1 MQRRST
7 SNTAG
12 PNRDELLSLVISD
25 ICLGK
30 EIPSKETF
38 GTTEFKL
45 ALLKSKEI
53 DSSARAVVLF
63 AMEPL
68 ITQIVNNV
76 VSFGEDSAFLDSL
89 ENYIKKCRERKN
101 IVPNAFNLPL
111 APKGE
116 ARKKKTQKK
125 KSPKKGA

>member
-38 GTTEFKL
+38 GTTEF
-45 ALLKSKEI
+45 
-53 DSSARAVVLF
+53 
-63 AMEPL
+63 
-68 ITQIVNNV
+68 VNNV